1 VYIGPC
7 FGSEVDQGKPGDEVA
22 SALTL
27 ADFNSAQSFNSDL
40 AERQLAALTS
50 FSNLRRCFA

>member
-40 AERQLAALTS
+40 PKLATLTS
-50 FSNLRRCFA
+50 FNNPRRRLA